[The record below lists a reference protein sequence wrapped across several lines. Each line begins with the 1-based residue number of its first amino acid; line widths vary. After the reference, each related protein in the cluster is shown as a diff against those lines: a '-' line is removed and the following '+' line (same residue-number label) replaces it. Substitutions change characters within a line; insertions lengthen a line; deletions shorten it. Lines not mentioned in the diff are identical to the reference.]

1 MLLDKTKIEEF
12 SDIIKKNIK
21 TGLPGKFAQQ
31 KMSPSL
37 RNTLNKEG
45 DINNARKS
53 SVLILIYEKNNTL
66 HIPLILRTLGGNNH
80 PGQIS
85 LPGGKYELSDTSLEY
100 TALRETEEEIGI
112 NKKDVEIIAQLSD
125 IYIPNSNFLVSP
137 YIAYLKTKP
146 LFNTNPFEVEDL
158 LEVPIKEIFEEKN
171 IQTFT
176 TEINKHNINAPY
188 YAHSKHKIW
197 GATAMI
203 LSELK
208 DLFFKL

>member
-37 RNTLNKEG
+37 RNTSNKEE